1 MIIDMQHEFVDR
13 SNSWLI
19 APISDFST
27 MWMARGLP
35 VIATRFVNTPRSQF
49 VWFLDWSGAMEDT
62 IVEELA
68 NVDNISKHSYS
79 AFSDARVLEILRDQK
94 VDTLVL
100 CGVDTDACVMATA
113 LSAFDL
119 GLRPLVLSD
128 LCASSGGDD
137 YHLAALM
144 LLERNIGHRQ
154 ISTSKDVMAEI
165 DSSRG

>member
-1 MIIDMQHEFVDR
+1 
-13 SNSWLI
+13 
-19 APISDFST
+19 
-27 MWMARGLP
+27 
-35 VIATRFVNTPRSQF
+35 
-49 VWFLDWSGAMEDT
+49 MEDT
-62 IVEELA
+62 IIEQLA
-68 NVDNISKHSYS
+68 SVDDISKRSYS

-94 VDTLVL
+94 VDTVAL

-137 YHLAALM
+137 YHRAALM

-154 ISTSKDVMAEI
+154 ILTSKDVMAEI
-165 DSSRG
+165 DLSRG